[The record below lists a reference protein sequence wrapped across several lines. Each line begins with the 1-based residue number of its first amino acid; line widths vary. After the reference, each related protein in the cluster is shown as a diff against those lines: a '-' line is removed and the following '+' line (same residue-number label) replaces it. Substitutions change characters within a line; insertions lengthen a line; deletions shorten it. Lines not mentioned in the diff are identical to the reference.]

1 MMSEKEESAID
12 QLQSLWKLENLDWSS
27 AREVAWKRLSKKLR
41 PSFSK
46 QGYESVRLFYLEGIY
61 SNYIPPVDS
70 FVLFPYQ
77 TVEDVLLVFYSD
89 FYNAEDRRLIRL
101 GVLEASNDF
110 FAEERSRVKLISDA
124 LFGSKWQS
132 EIEKNKN
139 AKDVELSPNPNYFAS
154 KLISEAR
161 LILIQKKDT
170 NYSPYFDCMDY
181 FYSCLDHA
189 NNSEVLPISKLDF
202 LFEVIDKLKD
212 YPKATKNSLE
222 VAAWLEKEKDKM
234 YEKWPFKG

>member
-1 MMSEKEESAID
+1 M
-12 QLQSLWKLENLDWSS
+12 
-27 AREVAWKRLSKKLR
+27 
-41 PSFSK
+41 
-46 QGYESVRLFYLEGIY
+46 
-61 SNYIPPVDS
+61 
-70 FVLFPYQ
+70 
-77 TVEDVLLVFYSD
+77 
-89 FYNAEDRRLIRL
+89 
-101 GVLEASNDF
+101 
-110 FAEERSRVKLISDA
+110 
-124 LFGSKWQS
+124 
-132 EIEKNKN
+132 
-139 AKDVELSPNPNYFAS
+139 
-154 KLISEAR
+154 
-161 LILIQKKDT
+161 IQKKDT